1 MAGAE
6 CEGGSDLRTLPGF
19 WRSQDNA
26 VAVYPCTD
34 TRPCAGDVT
43 LHSVSS
49 GNATCNVGYY
59 GPLCA
64 VCEEGYFS
72 FSNGCTC
79 ACARSYAPNYHHESN
94 FICSAVDPR
103 LLATC

>member
-1 MAGAE
+1 MSSIAFVFIPGAE
-6 CEGGSDLRTLPGF
+6 CDGGSDLRTLPGF
-19 WRSQDNA
+19 WRSKDDA
-26 VAVYPCTD
+26 VSVYPCTD
-34 TRPCAGDVT
+34 TRPCAGNVALQT
-43 LHSVSS
+43 VSS

-79 ACARSYAPNYHHESN
+79 
-94 FICSAVDPR
+94 V
-103 LLATC
+103 